1 MKKFRAS
8 YTIAIGFA
16 AVAFLALYG
25 YRFANDLLL
34 SGNFAPLK
42 PGKVDIVGLDTS
54 KAGFAIIVSNGI
66 AKLIVGDR
74 DQFKAGSMD
83 EKALEAD
90 SSEKSTVPIKE
101 MQRGING
108 DGDALGFFVERLNRI
123 DETSDTWPANA
134 PVWKFDAI
142 EKAMRGDQALRK
154 KLVVDLNVQ
163 LDGTPLGQISKSAFA
178 NGILVDVPVSLQ
190 VESPKGRETVIA
202 RVRTPYR
209 PRFLVSLETQL
220 KGRYYDSQT
229 LANEYAAE
237 ARKVLTGETPRENVA
252 ASIAALGS
260 AKRIASLA
268 QIPQAILD
276 SLTTVVNEDHI
287 ERARYEPVVNPSG
300 TTYKLIIDLDDE
312 GKRRLYQFSRDR
324 VNSQLLVTVNGV
336 AIAAPFISH
345 GLSSGEVEITRM
357 QDEDVV
363 RDAVETINSMRA
375 TKQ

>member
-34 SGNFAPLK
+34 SGDFAPLK

-66 AKLIVGDR
+66 AKLIVGDK
-74 DQFKAGSMD
+74 DQFKAGAMD

-90 SSEKSTVPIKE
+90 SSEKATVPIKE
-101 MQRGING
+101 MQLGING
-108 DGDALGFFVERLNRI
+108 DGDALGFFVERLNHI

-134 PVWKFDAI
+134 PVWKFETI
-142 EKAMRGDQALRK
+142 QKALDGDHALRK
-154 KLVVDLNVQ
+154 KLVTDLNVQ
-163 LDGTPLGQISKSAFA
+163 LDGTPLAQISKAAFA
-178 NGILVDVPVSLQ
+178 NGILVDVPVPLQ

-209 PRFLVSLETQL
+209 PRFMTGLETQL
-220 KGRYYDSQT
+220 KGRYYDGKT
-229 LANEYAAE
+229 LATEYAAE
-237 ARKVLTGETPRENVA
+237 ARRVLGGETPRENVA
-252 ASIAALGS
+252 GSIAALG
-260 AKRIASLA
+260 AARRIASLA
-268 QIPQAILD
+268 QTPQAILD

-287 ERARYEPVVNPSG
+287 VKARYEPVVNSTG

-375 TKQ
+375 SKQ